1 MIYNYKTL
9 ELEVKDVDRKEG
21 IVSGYFAA
29 FGIKDSDGDIIRPGA
44 FKQSIQ
50 EWGPDGKGRVKH
62 LLNHDPSKPLGK
74 LIELKEDDYGLFYRS
89 QIGKHDLGRD
99 FVKMVESDLIKE
111 HSIGFNTLK
120 SQENKSEAATDLMH
134 VKLYEG
140 SSLTAWG
147 ANEYTPLVDMKSQNI
162 ETLKD
167 RMYKFEKFV
176 RNTDASDDTIELCL
190 LQIKQLSQIIETM
203 SSGFLAAKAEN
214 LPKESK
220 DAVDDN
226 QIHSLQNIFSQWK
239 TLNKS

>member
-29 FGIKDSDGDIIRPGA
+29 FGIKDSDGDVIHKGA
-44 FKQSIQ
+44 FDRSIQ
-50 EWGPDGKGRVKH
+50 DWMPKGRIKH

-99 FVKMVESDLIKE
+99 FVKMVESELIKE
-111 HSIGFNTLK
+111 HSIGFN
-120 SQENKSEAATDLMH
+120 DLTPSDKKKGEGFANITN

-140 SSLTAWG
+140 SSLTSWG
-147 ANEYTPLVDMKSQNI
+147 ANEFTPLLEMKGEDKVAVLQKRI
-162 ETLKD
+162 KA
-167 RMYKFEKFV
+167 FEKFV
-176 RNTDASDDTIELCL
+176 ATTTATDETIELCL
-190 LQIKQLSQIIETM
+190 IQIKQLSQIIETM
-203 SSGFLAAKAEN
+203 SSTPAATAPEQ
-214 LPKESK
+214 PKQSK

>member
-9 ELEVKDVDRKEG
+9 ELEVKDMDRKEG
-21 IVSGYFAA
+21 IVSGYFSA
-29 FGIKDSDGDIIRPGA
+29 FNIKDADGDIIRPGA

-74 LIELKEDDYGLFYRS
+74 IVELKEDDYGLFYRS

-99 FVKMVESDLIKE
+99 FVKMVESELIKE

-120 SQENKSEAATDLMH
+120 SQKNDTEGANDLLH
-134 VKLYEG
+134 LKLYEG

-147 ANEYTPLVDMKSQNI
+147 ANEYTPLVEMKSGNL

-167 RMYKFEKFV
+167 RMRNFEKFV

-220 DAVDDN
+220 EAVDQKFIDSLK
-226 QIHSLQNIFSQWK
+226 SLQKWK
-239 TLNKS
+239 ISIP

>member
-21 IVSGYFAA
+21 IVSGYFSA
-29 FGIKDSDGDIIRPGA
+29 FNIKDADGDIIRPGA

-74 LIELKEDDYGLFYRS
+74 IVELKEDDYGLFYRS

-120 SQENKSEAATDLMH
+120 SQKNDSEGANDLLH
-134 VKLYEG
+134 LKLYEG

-147 ANEYTPLVDMKSQNI
+147 ANEYTPLVEMKSGKL

-167 RMYKFEKFV
+167 RMHKFEKFV

-203 SSGFLAAKAEN
+203 SSGFLAAEAED

-220 DAVDDN
+220 EAVDQKFIDSLK
-226 QIHSLQNIFSQWK
+226 SLQKWK
-239 TLNKS
+239 ISIP